1 MGRLFQIVEQSKTFL
16 DFFLIPA
23 DGILVHSY
31 QFVCQRL
38 GFEDLYP
45 LAARKKFGHE
55 VGGEFQVQFEIGEI
69 GGGTDFSLG
78 GMQGQ
83 VAQIVGLVA
92 IGAQDDTLDG
102 SLVIDKNA
110 ETIAE
115 EVGSIEVVGHLEFLV
130 GKLYFFDA
138 VEGEGGEVAVG
149 ESAQDIPPLA
159 EQLDAIGRQRVVAFF
174 RLAVAVVGEGYL
186 AVLLHCLDDEL

>member
-1 MGRLFQIVEQSKTFL
+1 MK
-16 DFFLIPA
+16 
-23 DGILVHSY
+23 
-31 QFVCQRL
+31 
-38 GFEDLYP
+38 FE
-45 LAARKKFGHE
+45 
-55 VGGEFQVQFEIGEI
+55 VGEI

-102 SLVIDKNA
+102 SLVIDEDA
-110 ETIAE
+110 EAIAE
-115 EVGSIEVVGHLEFLV
+115 EVCSIEVVGHLEFLV

-149 ESAQDIPPLA
+149 ESAP
-159 EQLDAIGRQRVVAFF
+159 GHTTF
-174 RLAVAVVGEGYL
+174 VGTT
-186 AVLLHCLDDEL
+186 